1 MSAQIDMT
9 QKLSRRTDAEG
20 LMMGLL
26 LPGRMLGGYG
36 RDPDGINVA

>member
-9 QKLSRRTDAEG
+9 QKLSRHTDAEG

-26 LPGRMLGGYG
+26 LPRRMLGDYG
-36 RDPDGINVA
+36 GDPDGVNVA